1 MGNLKQLVKSKFDY
15 DVSELSAYVDEND
28 LNLVTRAVTEGRT
41 LELIDIRTGIKG
53 TQQIPLMSDEINY
66 QSADACGFN
75 AEGDTEF
82 DTTDLTVVP
91 MKIEK
96 QFCNEDLVGFFTQQ
110 ALRQGVQAGQEEL
123 PFGDAITN
131 HILRLHSNA
140 FDSLLWQG
148 DTNNSTGNLSFF
160 DGFGTLF
167 DASADVVNATASVA
181 FAAVNATNAY
191 NVFTGIYNEMVAA
204 NEDVAFSDDFV
215 LFCNMSY
222 LQSLKLDMV
231 KKNLFAYSSEE
242 LQQGNFRV
250 RLAGTNC
257 TVVGVPGLKNNT
269 SIYGGRTSK
278 MIFGTDGANDLLSF
292 RLWYSEDDDVIK
304 MSIKFRAGVTV
315 PYFDEFV
322 KWSPSGSPSA

>member
-1 MGNLKQLVKSKFDY
+1 MGNLKKAIKSKFDY
-15 DVSELSAYVDEND
+15 DVSELDAYVDEND

-53 TQQIPLMSDEINY
+53 TQQIPLLNDEINY
-66 QSADACGFN
+66 QSAAACGFN
-75 AEGDTEF
+75 ASGDTEF

-96 QFCNEDLVGFFTQQ
+96 EFCNEDLVGFFTQQ

-123 PFGDAITN
+123 PFADAISN
-131 HILRLHSNA
+131 YVLRLHSNA

-148 DTNNSTGNLSFF
+148 DTNISTGNLSFF
-160 DGFGTLF
+160 DGFKTIL
-167 DASADVVNATASVA
+167 DASADVVDASVA
-181 FAAVNATNAY
+181 AAVTAMNSTNAY
-191 NVFTGIYNEMVAA
+191 SVFVAIYTAMVEE
-204 NEDVAFSDDFV
+204 NEDVAFADDFTI
-215 LFCNMSY
+215 FCNIAN
-222 LQSLKLDMV
+222 LQSLKTDMV
-231 KKNLFAYSSEE
+231 TKNLFAYSSEE

-257 TVVGVPGLKNNT
+257 TVVGVPGLKGQ
-269 SIYGGRTSK
+269 SGVYGGKLSN
-278 MIFGTDGANDLLSF
+278 MIFGTDEQNDLMDF
-292 RLWYSEDDDVIK
+292 RLWYSEDDDKLK

-322 KWSPSGSPSA
+322 KWEPTSSPS